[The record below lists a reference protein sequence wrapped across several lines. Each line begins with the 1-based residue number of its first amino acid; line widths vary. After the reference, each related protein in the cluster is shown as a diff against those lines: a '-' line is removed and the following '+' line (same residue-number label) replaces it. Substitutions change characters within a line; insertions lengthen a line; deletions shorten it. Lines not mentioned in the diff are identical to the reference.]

1 MQNTVL
7 CYICCLLQECML
19 DTLRKRYPCH
29 VPCRVHLP
37 HNKTLKLL
45 IPLDATIACA
55 MVTVRKRWPEKLS
68 SADAL
73 FCFHGHKICIGNT
86 RLATLDT
93 DPTKE
98 VHLTVRRE
106 NTFG

>member
-1 MQNTVL
+1 M
-7 CYICCLLQECML
+7 IE
-19 DTLRKRYPCH
+19 TLRKRYPCH

-37 HNKTLKLL
+37 NNKQLKLL
-45 IPLDATIACA
+45 IPMEATIACA

-73 FCFHGHKICIGNT
+73 FCFHGKAICIGNT
-86 RLATLDT
+86 RLATFDT
-93 DPTKE
+93 DPAKE